1 MQNEYIIAFS
11 SFYKAAYAQE
21 ILEGEGIKTNLRKLP
36 IEIARSCSTGLLYRG
51 SDAQNLKEILARKDV
66 NIRGIY
72 LVDKQGKEKT
82 EYVLV
87 R

>member
-21 ILEGEGIKTNLRKLP
+21 ILEAEGVRTSLRKLP
-36 IEIARSCSTGLLYRG
+36 IDIARSCSTGLLYKG
-51 SDAQNLKEILARKDV
+51 ADVKKLKEILAIKDV
-66 NIRGIY
+66 NTRGIY